1 MTDPSSN
8 TLTAE
13 GFRNSTHVS
22 RETLE
27 RLESYAALLRKW
39 QPKINLVGPKTLPD
53 LWARHFLDSAQ
64 LLPLIPDGAKTHMD
78 LGSGAGFPGL
88 VIAILTEL
96 ETHLVESDGR
106 KAAFLR
112 EAARVTGVSDRVTI
126 HAKRAESL
134 DLPPVDLVT
143 ARALAPLPDLLSL
156 SEPFWKPETLGLF
169 LKGKRY
175 EEELTGSKYGW
186 YINFDAVPSQVDAE
200 SVILSISDLRRKGE
214 EGEG

>member
-1 MTDPSSN
+1 MTSSSAVRS
-8 TLTAE
+8 AE
-13 GFRNSTHVS
+13 DFRNSTHVS
-22 RETLE
+22 RETME
-27 RLESYAALLRKW
+27 RLEAYARLLEKW

-53 LWARHFLDSAQ
+53 LWSRHFLDSAQ
-64 LLPLIPDGAKTHMD
+64 LVPLIPEGANTHMD

-88 VIAILTEL
+88 VICILTEL

-112 EAARVTGVSDRVTI
+112 EAARITGVSNRLTV

-134 DLPPVDLVT
+134 ELPPVDLIT

-156 SEPFWKPETLGLF
+156 CEPFWKSQTLGLF

-175 EEELTGSKYGW
+175 EEELTASKYGW
-186 YINFDAVPSQVDAE
+186 YINFDAIPSQVDAD
-200 SVILSISDLRRKGE
+200 SVILSISGTRRK
-214 EGEG
+214 EG